1 MELICG
7 CEGSGDPRLG
17 GDVLLGGA
25 RVPGASSIQQMQKLF
40 PGACSAKEENTQLQL
55 GMALV
60 PVG

>member
-1 MELICG
+1 M
-7 CEGSGDPRLG
+7 
-17 GDVLLGGA
+17 LLGGA